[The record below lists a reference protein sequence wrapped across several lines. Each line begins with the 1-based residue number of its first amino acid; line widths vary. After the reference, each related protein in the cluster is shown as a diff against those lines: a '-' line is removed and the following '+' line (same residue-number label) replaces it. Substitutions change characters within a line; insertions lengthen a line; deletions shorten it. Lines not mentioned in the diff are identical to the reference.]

1 LAEATRELSLQ
12 QTRDVL
18 TPRLTQ
24 LIVECRNRRQS
35 VEQEWLDGHAAWSG
49 KAIKQQYKS
58 DLFHYY
64 VPQARRSIERTVSRM
79 LKMLLPKPSFF
90 EVIPANSFDP
100 MASQQAAAVQAYLLY
115 LNRKKVK
122 IRRLT
127 AQLARNLLMYSVSV
141 VKTTVDVYD
150 AGVPEIWPRSRAV
163 DPFAYYIYPE
173 TALDIEDQL
182 VKFEDHMMPWT
193 TYQSLVQRNVA
204 EPLDRA
210 QLGKPEWPTHLVTR
224 LSQQGIG
231 VPSDVPE
238 GDQQSF
244 LALTEVW
251 FKSQNTWFQCWIVW
265 NHSGGHKM
273 VMGPR
278 RSAYGEPPYRE
289 AFARPL
295 VNQTYT
301 NSMMQ
306 DIESLQVWLNDA
318 VNEMEDARTVAA
330 FPPVAID
337 KSRAGKREQLKYG
350 PRRIWDL
357 PPDAV
362 KQMEIPDT
370 SQGSL
375 RVMQVIMSLL
385 NSVSGSSPGQEG
397 APQRGMPR
405 AGFAV
410 NNMLQLQM
418 IDIEDPAEII
428 EEYNLEPMLADQY
441 KITKVFVPPQQ
452 IIKIPRTESFPAQPV
467 QAQDLFGDYSFEWQ
481 GSMAGQDGP
490 MQAQQLITLAQILM
504 QGAPALQQAGYTV
517 GWADLIREIWRK
529 MQGERNLNQII
540 RQMTPQE
547 KQQMMLQQ
555 LMMQQQSTGQ
565 GPKAPGTA
573 EDFTR
578 QQSRSQ
584 QPRR

>member
-1 LAEATRELSLQ
+1 
-12 QTRDVL
+12 
-18 TPRLTQ
+18 
-24 LIVECRNRRQS
+24 
-35 VEQEWLDGHAAWSG
+35 
-49 KAIKQQYKS
+49 
-58 DLFHYY
+58 
-64 VPQARRSIERTVSRM
+64 
-79 LKMLLPKPSFF
+79 
-90 EVIPANSFDP
+90 
-100 MASQQAAAVQAYLLY
+100 
-115 LNRKKVK
+115 
-122 IRRLT
+122 
-127 AQLARNLLMYSVSV
+127 
-141 VKTTVDVYD
+141 
-150 AGVPEIWPRSRAV
+150 
-163 DPFAYYIYPE
+163 
-173 TALDIEDQL
+173 
-182 VKFEDHMMPWT
+182 
-193 TYQSLVQRNVA
+193 
-204 EPLDRA
+204 
-210 QLGKPEWPTHLVTR
+210 
-224 LSQQGIG
+224 
-231 VPSDVPE
+231 
-238 GDQQSF
+238 
-244 LALTEVW
+244 
-251 FKSQNTWFQCWIVW
+251 
-265 NHSGGHKM
+265 
-273 VMGPR
+273 
-278 RSAYGEPPYRE
+278 
-289 AFARPL
+289 
-295 VNQTYT
+295 
-301 NSMMQ
+301 
-306 DIESLQVWLNDA
+306 
-318 VNEMEDARTVAA
+318 
-330 FPPVAID
+330 
-337 KSRAGKREQLKYG
+337 
-350 PRRIWDL
+350 
-357 PPDAV
+357 
-362 KQMEIPDT
+362 
-370 SQGSL
+370 
-375 RVMQVIMSLL
+375 MQVIMSLL